1 MRILLIEDD
10 ILIGTAIQQ
19 ALKDASYSIDWSKDG
34 LSGLASARSEGY
46 SLILLDLGL
55 PKKNGFEVIK
65 ILRTENCQIPV
76 IIITAQDAVEDRIKG
91 LDLGADD
98 YLVKPF
104 PIDELLARTR
114 AVIRRNQG
122 AVTSTLSNG
131 ELSLDSATGELTQG
145 DMTHHLSAREFTLI
159 RLLMLRPG
167 RILSKSELEEQ
178 IYGWNEEVSSNA
190 IEVIIHGLRRKLGK
204 AAIKNIRGLGWM
216 VSK

>member
-1 MRILLIEDD
+1 MRVLLIEDD
-10 ILIGTAIQQ
+10 PLIGKAIQQ
-19 ALKDASYSIDWSKDG
+19 ALKDASYSIDWAKDG
-34 LSGLASARSEGY
+34 QTGLTSAQVEDY

-55 PKKNGFEVIK
+55 PKKNGFEILHV
-65 ILRTENCQIPV
+65 LRTEDCKTPV

-104 PIDELLARTR
+104 SIDELLARTR

-122 AVTSTLSNG
+122 VASSILSNG
-131 ELSLDSATGELTQG
+131 EINLDNATGEITKG
-145 DMTHHLSAREFTLI
+145 KETYNLSAREFALM
-159 RLLMLRPG
+159 RLLMLKPG

-178 IYGWNEEVSSNA
+178 IYGWNEEVASNA
-190 IEVIIHGLRRKLGK
+190 VEVIIHELRKKLGK
-204 AAIKNIRGLGWM
+204 DTIKNVRGLGWM